1 MTKSFSHA
9 CHCIYRSSTPDKA
22 LFPASNA
29 QVIVLPCGTVTWLP
43 FVTIRSRCPMRKRP
57 MKGHVECSIKI
68 GSWVYSGRFVSINLK
83 RKEIDANESP
93 AVNPGADLDGAFHV
107 ALHRPLAHRTSA
119 SDGDEGKPRH
129 RTTGQH
135 NYLRVGGGKQGFVRG
150 AGTVNTMTCMTK

>member
-83 RKEIDANESP
+83 RKEVDLTEFEDTNPDWTLANMKLINESRFHL
-93 AVNPGADLDGAFHV
+93 LDKVYEEYPSFTFNV
-107 ALHRPLAHRTSA
+107 TL
-119 SDGDEGKPRH
+119 KPRW
-129 RTTGQH
+129 
-135 NYLRVGGGKQGFVRG
+135 
-150 AGTVNTMTCMTK
+150 